1 MAPASDPR
9 LVMVILIDEPKS
21 GAYYGGTVAAPVFSA
36 TMGGALRLLNV
47 TPDDLPNLR
56 LAGSEPPAKG
66 ATP

>member
-1 MAPASDPR
+1 MAPASNPR
-9 LVMVILIDEPKS
+9 LVMVVLIDEPKG

-36 TMGGALRLLNV
+36 TMGGALRILNV

-56 LAGSEPPAKG
+56 LAGGGPTAG